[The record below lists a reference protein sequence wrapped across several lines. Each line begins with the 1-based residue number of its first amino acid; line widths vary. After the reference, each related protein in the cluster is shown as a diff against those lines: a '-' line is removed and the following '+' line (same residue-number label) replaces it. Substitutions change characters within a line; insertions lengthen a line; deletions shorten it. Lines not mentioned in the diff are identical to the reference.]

1 MSHGSPSFLAI
12 GPKLLASVTGL
23 RSSASE
29 YLPVIVRHSIHIIN
43 MNKDKITFDSMPEA
57 VSYLIEIVEKLIDKV
72 SLLNNLQSEET
83 VIENEW
89 LTLEQLREYL
99 PEHPAKQT
107 IYQWVSQRIIPAH
120 KKTKKLYFQK
130 SEIDEWMADNSRKT
144 QTQLEAEAKA
154 FIATKIGNL

>member
-1 MSHGSPSFLAI
+1 
-12 GPKLLASVTGL
+12 
-23 RSSASE
+23 
-29 YLPVIVRHSIHIIN
+29 
-43 MNKDKITFDSMPEA
+43 MPEA

-83 VIENEW
+83 VIKNEW

-144 QTQLEAEAKA
+144 QTQMEAEAKA